1 MWIFFLLSIIIGY
14 LCGCFQTA
22 YIIGR
27 FNNIDIREHGSGN
40 AGTTNTLRTLGTKAA
55 LLNFLGDGFK
65 GIAGVFIARYL
76 FAPLIPGVDSQL
88 LCLITGF
95 CTVIGHNYPFFLK
108 FKGGKGIAATAA
120 VTLAFDWRFGL
131 ISFLIFTSITIITRY
146 VSLASLVMAL
156 AFPINTII
164 FYPGHWELSIV
175 ACMFT
180 ILAFIRHQ
188 ANIKRLMSGTE
199 NKLGQKNKDNDG
211 GIT

>member
-1 MWIFFLLSIIIGY
+1 MIIGY

-27 FNNIDIREHGSGN
+27 FNNIDIREYGSGN

-55 LLNFLGDGFK
+55 LLNFLGDGLK
-65 GIAGVFIARYL
+65 GIVGVLIARYL
-76 FAPLIPGVDSQL
+76 FARFIPAIDSQL

-95 CTVIGHNYPFFLK
+95 CTVIGHNFPFFIK
-108 FKGGKGIAATAA
+108 FKGGKGIATTAA

-131 ISFLIFTSITIITRY
+131 ISFLIFASITIITKY
-146 VSLASLVMAL
+146 VSLGSLLMAL
-156 AFPINTII
+156 AFPINTLI
-164 FYPGHWELSIV
+164 FYPGHWELTIV

-180 ILAFIRHQ
+180 VLAFIRHQ
-188 ANIKRLMSGTE
+188 ANIKRLLSGTE
-199 NKLGQKNKDNDG
+199 NKLGQKKKDDG